1 MVDEIQASGSSY
13 RPESISPRIRSTER
27 PSVRAGQAD
36 TKADKVEIS
45 ELALWRAK
53 LADVPEVR
61 ADKIASVR
69 VELAANTYETP
80 EKWNIAIDGLVK
92 DLVGGM

>member
-1 MVDEIQASGSSY
+1 MVDEIQAAGSSY
-13 RPESISPRIRSTER
+13 RPESISPRIRSTGR
-27 PSVRAGQAD
+27 PSVQAGQAD

-53 LADVPEVR
+53 LAGVPEVR

-69 VELAANTYETP
+69 GKLAANTYETP
-80 EKWNIAIDGLVK
+80 EKWNIAVDRLVK